1 MITGENM
8 QIELYCCNI
17 FFKYLKNILKYV
29 CIIQKYVLSLLHQI
43 TIKHTT
49 MKTAELKNKVIA
61 KLITGGNNVEDVNNM
76 VAKHF
81 EYAASKYSTV
91 KTICECIR
99 TIY

>member
-1 MITGENM
+1 M
-8 QIELYCCNI
+8 
-17 FFKYLKNILKYV
+17 
-29 CIIQKYVLSLLHQI
+29 LSLHHNNN
-43 TIKHTT
+43 TRTND
-49 MKTAELKNKVIA
+49 MKNAELKNKVIA
-61 KLITGGNNVEDVNNM
+61 KLISGGNNTEDVNNM

>member
-1 MITGENM
+1 
-8 QIELYCCNI
+8 
-17 FFKYLKNILKYV
+17 
-29 CIIQKYVLSLLHQI
+29 
-43 TIKHTT
+43 

-61 KLITGGNNVEDVNNM
+61 KLIASGNNVEDVNNM